1 MNESMNKELVL
12 DIQELKVRFQTE
24 DGVVRAVN
32 GLDLQI
38 RKGRAVGLVGETGA
52 GKTTTALS
60 ILKLVPHPPGV
71 VECRKLELNGK
82 DILSMQVRELEKVR
96 GKEVSMIFQDPMTAL
111 NPVFTVGDQIAESIH
126 LHENV
131 SMVEAQ
137 KDRKSVV

>member
-60 ILKLVPHPPGV
+60 ILKMVPHPPGV
-71 VECRKLELNGK
+71 VEHR
-82 DILSMQVRELEKVR
+82 
-96 GKEVSMIFQDPMTAL
+96 
-111 NPVFTVGDQIAESIH
+111 
-126 LHENV
+126 
-131 SMVEAQ
+131 
-137 KDRKSVV
+137 

>member
-71 VECRKLELNGK
+71 V
-82 DILSMQVRELEKVR
+82 S
-96 GKEVSMIFQDPMTAL
+96 
-111 NPVFTVGDQIAESIH
+111 VGSW
-126 LHENV
+126 
-131 SMVEAQ
+131 S
-137 KDRKSVV
+137 